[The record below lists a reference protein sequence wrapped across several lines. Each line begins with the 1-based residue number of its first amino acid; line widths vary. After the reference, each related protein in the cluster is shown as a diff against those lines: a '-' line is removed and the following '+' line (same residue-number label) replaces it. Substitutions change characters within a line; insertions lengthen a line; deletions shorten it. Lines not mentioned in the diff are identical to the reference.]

1 MQWNLD
7 GVPRPLGT
15 WFEFSLDNQS
25 WIWGDV
31 SLIRGCD
38 GAVLMWALDGS
49 GAWKGFTQWILDGA
63 PAGAYQNKP
72 SGEAVLGATEDWN
85 GSTNAPPLDWEVQTV
100 GSNHVYVD
108 DSHGSPVITSTNGR
122 FGTYWPAGRL

>member
-1 MQWNLD
+1 M
-7 GVPRPLGT
+7 PRPLGT
-15 WFEFSLDNQS
+15 WFEFALDKNS

-38 GAVLMWALDGS
+38 GAVLMWALDDS

-63 PAGAYQNKP
+63 PVGAYQTKP

-85 GSTNAPPLDWEVQTV
+85 GSTNAVPLDWEVQRV
-100 GSNHVYVD
+100 GADYAYVD

-122 FGTYWPAGRL
+122 FATYWPAGRL